1 MNFKERIDTLQYFL
15 SYPHRPVMKTKTIE
29 LIHFDEMPAGQNAMV
44 AVMSYSGF
52 DIEDASIMNKA
63 SIDRGF
69 ARSFVYRSQK
79 CDLKKY
85 ANPEIA
91 IVQSD
96 RIRGPMVSAEPPH
109 LPIFRHACLDL
120 DGIASPGEKV
130 ENKQTIVN
138 KQSPVMSVDTKLDEK
153 GLAKQMVE
161 NEFRDTPLSYKGIE
175 GSVVERVMITSTHE
189 KPCLIKLNMRQ
200 QRIPEIGDKMRLEL
214 DEL

>member
-1 MNFKERIDTLQYFL
+1 MNFKERIDTLQYFQ
-15 SYPHRPVMKTKTIE
+15 SYPHKPIVKTKTIE

-63 SIDRGF
+63 SIDRGYG
-69 ARSFVYRSQK
+69 RSFVYRSQK

-96 RIRGPMVSAEPPH
+96 RIRGPMVDANPPH

-130 ENKQTIVN
+130 ENKQVIVN

-161 NEFRDTPLSYKGIE
+161 NEFRDTPLTYKGIE
-175 GSVVERVMITSTHE
+175 KSVVEKVMITSTHE

-200 QRIPEIGDKMRLEL
+200 ERRPEVGDKFR
-214 DEL
+214 

>member
-1 MNFKERIDTLQYFL
+1 
-15 SYPHRPVMKTKTIE
+15 MKTKTIE

-96 RIRGPMVSAEPPH
+96 RIRGPIVSAEPPH
-109 LPIFRHACLDL
+109 LPTFRHACLDL

-130 ENKQTIVN
+130 ENKQIIVN

-161 NEFRDTPLSYKGIE
+161 NEFRDTPLTYKGIE

-200 QRIPEIGDKMRLEL
+200 QRIPEIGDKMRQAN
-214 DEL
+214 